1 MKFYIKDTDLS
12 KYDLNIICNESFL
25 DIIEM
30 DMLSF
35 FAKNRLFD
43 HNTISYFPNMNQK
56 VDSYQVVLVVIVKM
70 TYHQSSTMCQQS
82 HVHFTSPT
90 SNSHV

>member
-1 MKFYIKDTDLS
+1 MNFYKPKCQVATNVKYCEITDLS

-35 FAKNRLFD
+35 SQKIDYLI
-43 HNTISYFPNMNQK
+43 TIQFR
-56 VDSYQVVLVVIVKM
+56 
-70 TYHQSSTMCQQS
+70 
-82 HVHFTSPT
+82 TSRT
-90 SNSHV
+90 